1 MELDS
6 RQVAIL
12 EARTKLER
20 DLNRLQEALEID
32 DYEYTLEITK
42 EIIDLLGFLSRQ
54 YEEES
59 WASQQ

>member
-32 DYEYTLEITK
+32 DYEYALEITK
-42 EIIDLLGFLSRQ
+42 EMIDLLRFLSRQ
-54 YEEES
+54 YKEES

>member
-6 RQVAIL
+6 RQMAIL

-32 DYEYTLEITK
+32 DYEYALEITK
-42 EIIDLLGFLSRQ
+42 EMIDLLGFLSRQ
-54 YEEES
+54 YKEES
-59 WASQQ
+59 WVNQ